1 MSPAIPGKVSST
13 VKFKYFLLILAGF
26 LAIFPAVRELY
37 SCSVP
42 VFRYALERWRPDPYK
57 GIYIHKGEIAPKD
70 QALLD
75 QLNEAAG
82 NADSP
87 LNLIIREVN
96 VDTFSKQKLEEV
108 LQGPVPEELPVLK
121 IWYPNQMGKSAPV
134 WSEKLTPSLAQGLMQ
149 SPKRKQL
156 AERLIRGDSVIFV
169 FVPSGNKK
177 KDEQAMSLIRQE
189 LDKSLTNFKKTP
201 FSVLSGGARKL
212 LAYEF
217 PILTLSRDDP
227 GERIFLDMLLKSE
240 SDLHE
245 YSDEPMVFPVFGRGR
260 LLGCLFGEY
269 ITERH
274 LQEVTMFLAGACS
287 CEVKDM
293 NPGTD
298 LLVAAPWDLVV
309 MDAFVDDTPMPELTG
324 VLPANTTAAEAEEP
338 AEVDAAEAA
347 VAEEPD
353 PQAPALVK
361 TALAASVA
369 APASDLRVP
378 APAAEKKADKSVLKV
393 YGITLSSALVV
404 VVFAGLV
411 LNYRRR
417 KKL

>member
-1 MSPAIPGKVSST
+1 
-13 VKFKYFLLILAGF
+13 VKFKHFLLILAGF
-26 LAIFPAVRELY
+26 LAILPAVRELY

-57 GIYIHKGEIAPKD
+57 GIYIHKGEIPPQD
-70 QALLD
+70 RALLD
-75 QLNEAAG
+75 QLKEASSY
-82 NADSP
+82 DESP
-87 LNLIIREVN
+87 LNLIIREVDVN
-96 VDTFSKQKLEEV
+96 TFSKEKLEEV
-108 LQGPVPEELPVLK
+108 LQGPLTDSLPVLK
-121 IWYPNQMGKSAPV
+121 IWYPNQMGKKPPV
-134 WSEKLTPSLAQGLMQ
+134 WSEKLTPSLARSLVQ

-156 AERLIRGDSVIFV
+156 AERLIKGDSVIFV
-169 FVPSGNKK
+169 FIPSGNKK
-177 KDEQAMSLIRQE
+177 KDDQAMSLIRQE
-189 LDKSLTNFKKTP
+189 LDKSLTGFKRTP

-245 YSDEPMVFPVFGRGR
+245 YADEPMVFPVFGRGR

-269 ITERH
+269 ITEKH

-287 CEVKDM
+287 CEVKDL

-309 MDAFVDDTPMPELTG
+309 MDAFVEDIPLPELTG
-324 VLPANTTAAEAEEP
+324 VLPANKIASAEVEASP
-338 AEVDAAEAA
+338 EVDAVEARP
-347 VAEEPD
+347 AEEPD

-361 TALAASVA
+361 TALAASVVSPA
-369 APASDLRVP
+369 TDIQAPVP
-378 APAAEKKADKSVLKV
+378 AAGKKADKSVLKI
-393 YGITLSSALVV
+393 YGITLSSVLAV

-417 KKL
+417 KNL